1 MIPEP
6 QLDLAWASVELP
18 PSPYPGLRP
27 FARHE
32 WPIFFGRE
40 AATDEVIGRLITH
53 HMVSIHGSSGSG
65 KSSLV
70 RAGIL
75 PRLEQDHASSGLAW
89 RTCVMV
95 PGNAPLR
102 RLAEALASLN
112 DGVPGAE
119 SVLAVRRLLNRGN
132 EAGPALSEMLR
143 RGTTDHLCV
152 LIDQFEELFTFA
164 RTNRD
169 EALLFTE
176 ILVGLVEKPSDGL
189 YAMLTMRSD
198 YLGECARF
206 PGLAEAVNRTQSL
219 LPQMNQAALLR
230 AIREPAELYQGNV
243 SRELATRLI
252 VETSG
257 EQDALPLIQHGLL

>member
-89 RTCVMV
+89 RTCTML
-95 PGNAPLR
+95 PGNAPLIA
-102 RLAEALASLN
+102 LAEALAGLDSTPPAEMRVLMLRSLMN
-112 DGVPGAE
+112 RGRAAAPRIAE
-119 SVLAVRRLLNRGN
+119 TVRR
-132 EAGPALSEMLR
+132 GPK
-143 RGTTDHLCV
+143 DHVCV
-152 LIDQFEELFTFA
+152 LIDQFEEVFA
-164 RTNRD
+164 LAKSNRD
-169 EALLFTE
+169 EALLFCE
-176 ILVGLVEKPSDGL
+176 ILVGLSDKPPEGF
-189 YAMLTMRSD
+189 YTILTMRSD
-198 YLGECARF
+198 HLGECARF
-206 PGLAEAVNRTQSL
+206 PGLAEAVNRTQYL
-219 LPQMNQAALLR
+219 LPQMSHAALLR
-230 AIREPAELYQGNV
+230 AIRDPAELYGSKV
-243 SRELATRLI
+243 SRELAERLI
-252 VETSG
+252 ADTCS
-257 EQDALPLIQHGLL
+257 EQDALPLIQHGLM